1 MARSRRPPRP
11 GALADLS
18 PLRILTQILLL
29 QASYYVSAAILLS
42 FTALTA
48 GKPISLDLLLS
59 WRTLRGDVTEGWMW
73 ALVWM
78 LNGVVTSV
86 PLPHPLILLLVVLQD
101 PDVTRAT

>member
-1 MARSRRPPRP
+1 MARLRRPARP

-18 PLRILTQILLL
+18 PLRILTQITIL
-29 QASYYVSAAILLS
+29 QAAYYASAAILLS

-48 GKPISLDLLLS
+48 GKPISLALLLS

-86 PLPHPLILLLVVLQD
+86 HSPFP
-101 PDVTRAT
+101 